1 MWFLTHEKKLVN
13 LAKCASIQVV
23 QGFGSDTK
31 CQVLA
36 YGESVSGNDKGAQK
50 TYPLTDYIR
59 MDEAEAVVERI
70 AAKLEAFD

>member
-13 LAKCASIQVV
+13 LAKCVSIQVV

-36 YGESVSGNDKGAQK
+36 YGESVSGNEKVTQK
-50 TYPLTDYIR
+50 TYSLTDY
-59 MDEAEAVVERI
+59 MNKDEAEAVLARI
-70 AAKLEAFD
+70 TAKLEAFD